1 MATDEGDGDEED
13 VPFGKPLPPEDRLW
27 RHPSELGAG
36 GGSPA
41 KIVLVERTHPPM
53 ARTLAVAAIASLVGA
68 GAVLGL
74 VLTTGVLVRE
84 RPGTTSHEVRTGA
97 AGAPGESELAVAN
110 KVLDSVVHLEVS
122 GPNGPVRAT
131 AVVFRSDGQL
141 ITTADAVDA
150 ADQITVVLPDKRRI
164 TTPDVTIVGRSIAAD
179 VAVLKVPVD
188 GLTPAAGA
196 RTPVPRWTRT
206 IVVDASPAST
216 GPAISVGVVTRESAA
231 VPAASATD
239 DPMFGLI
246 ETTTR
251 TTSGAFGAGSLFL
264 DDTGTVTGLLTGR
277 AEARPG
283 PRARTVSSAPAGGP
297 SGPAPTAVPAAGR
310 PVAATTTSSTE
321 AAGDQNTPHY
331 AIPADFAWNVAAQ
344 LADTGQ
350 VVKPWVGLP
359 DGDDLSAEEA
369 DRDQIDGGLRVKAI
383 EDGSPARRAG
393 VQAGDVIVAL
403 EKDVVTSYNT
413 LVTALRRH
421 KPNETVRLRV
431 LRRGEYVDLR
441 LTLAGKLDR

>member
-1 MATDEGDGDEED
+1 MATDDGDEEE

-27 RHPSELGAG
+27 RHPSELGDAG
-36 GGSPA
+36 GTPA

-84 RPGTTSHEVRTGA
+84 RPGTTSHEIRTGA

-122 GPNGPVRAT
+122 GPNGTVRAT
-131 AVVFRSDGQL
+131 GVVFRSDGQL

-164 TTPDVTIVGRSIAAD
+164 STPEVTIVGRSIAAD

-216 GPAISVGVVTRESAA
+216 GPAISVGVVTRESAGIPP
-231 VPAASATD
+231 VSATD

-251 TTSGAFGAGSLFL
+251 ANSGAFGAGSLFL
-264 DDTGTVTGLLTGR
+264 DDTGTVTGLVTGR
-277 AEARPG
+277 AESRPG
-283 PRARTVSSAPAGGP
+283 ARARTVSAGGVP
-297 SGPAPTAVPAAGR
+297 GARPAA
-310 PVAATTTSSTE
+310 ATTSSTE
-321 AAGDQNTPHY
+321 SAGDTNTPHY
-331 AIPADFAWNVAAQ
+331 AIPADFAWGVAAQ

-359 DGDDLSAEEA
+359 DGDDLSADEA
-369 DRDQIDGGLRVKAI
+369 DRDQIDGGVRVKAI

-421 KPNETVRLRV
+421 HPNETVRLRV
-431 LRRGEYVDLR
+431 LRRGEYADLR
-441 LTLAGKLDR
+441 LTIAGKLDR

>member
-1 MATDEGDGDEED
+1 MATDDGDEEE

-27 RHPSELGAG
+27 RHPSELGDAG
-36 GGSPA
+36 GTPA

-84 RPGTTSHEVRTGA
+84 RPGTTSHEVRTGT

-110 KVLDSVVHLEVS
+110 KVLDSVVHLEMT
-122 GPNGPVRAT
+122 GPNGTVRAT
-131 AVVFRSDGQL
+131 GVVFRSDGLL

-150 ADQITVVLPDKRRI
+150 ADRITVVLPDKRRI
-164 TTPDVTIVGRSIAAD
+164 TTPEVRIVGRSIAAD
-179 VAVLKVPVD
+179 VAVLRIPVD
-188 GLTPAAGA
+188 GLTPAPGG

-251 TTSGAFGAGSLFL
+251 ATSGAFGPGSLFL

-277 AEARPG
+277 AESQPG
-283 PRARTVSSAPAGGP
+283 LRTRTVSSAGGAA
-297 SGPAPTAVPAAGR
+297 APTTTAAGSVAR
-310 PVAATTTSSTE
+310 PVAATTSSTE
-321 AAGDQNTPHY
+321 PLGDTNAAHY
-331 AIPADFAWNVAAQ
+331 AIPADFAWDVASQ

-350 VVKPWVGLP
+350 VVKSWVGLP
-359 DGDDLSAEEA
+359 DGEDLSAEEA
-369 DRDQIDGGLRVKAI
+369 DRDQIDGGVRVKAI

-421 KPNETVRLRV
+421 RPNETVRLRV

-441 LTLAGKLDR
+441 LTIAGKLDR